1 MSHFSRWNAYSLYD
15 FLKKYDN
22 LGLSLQ
28 SFFLNSL
35 GCISRNP
42 CYAELRRMAEA
53 CASKTTGD
61 MSLFVSYDGNRQK
74 ALIRIPFAVKHIT
87 KCLCFRLKK
96 KIQILNG
103 KNISNEIVSRK
114 KFRERHCV
122 TLRSHN
128 IMSLRSYIENISLI
142 RRCDNLGLSLQIQP
156 SLQSVFCTL
165 STS

>member
-1 MSHFSRWNAYSLYD
+1 M
-15 FLKKYDN
+15 
-22 LGLSLQ
+22 
-28 SFFLNSL
+28 
-35 GCISRNP
+35 P
-42 CYAELRRMAEA
+42 EA

-128 IMSLRSYIENISLI
+128 IMSLSSYIENISLI
-142 RRCDNLGLSLQIQP
+142 RRCDNLGLSLQLEP
-156 SLQSVFCTL
+156 KNFSLFL
-165 STS
+165 SPPTHTARESLLAGY